1 MPLKN
6 YKHTLTIF
14 AFVALVVCLLGCN
27 ESSKQKANKTQVEA
41 APKVSAPR
49 PPDTIKDKQQIQKLV
64 RSVLVWAEGGKEVPD
79 LLPFVVNR
87 QDSTVTGFDLDKL
100 KGIDDSLKTTGFF
113 SKEFIS
119 NYNQIIQLLY
129 RKMKDKEIAPF
140 STGEIPPFGFHTD
153 ADPWCDCQDVPYD
166 GEDAFMVAAK
176 LVEVHIVE
184 LNNESGKMYWTWGSL
199 PKGTSPDWSTVNYKF
214 NVIKED
220 GKWKISYLQG
230 FDIKKA

>member
-14 AFVALVVCLLGCN
+14 VFAALVVCLLGCN
-27 ESSKQKANKTQVEA
+27 GSNKQKANKTQVDA
-41 APKVSAPR
+41 AVKVSASKLT
-49 PPDTIKDKQQIQKLV
+49 DTIKDKQQIQKLIRNV
-64 RSVLVWAEGGKEVPD
+64 MIWAEDGKEVPD

-100 KGIDDSLKTTGFF
+100 EGIDDSLKTTGFF
-113 SKEFIS
+113 SEEFIS

-129 RKMKDKEIAPF
+129 RKMKNKEIAPF
-140 STGEIPPFGFHTD
+140 STGDIPPFGFYTD

-176 LVEVHIVE
+176 LVEVHVVE

-199 PKGTSPDWSTVNYKF
+199 PKGTSPDWGAVTYKF
-214 NVIKED
+214 NVIKQD

>member
-14 AFVALVVCLLGCN
+14 AFAALIVYLLGCN
-27 ESSKQKANKTQVEA
+27 ESDKQKANKTQVDA
-41 APKVSAPR
+41 ALKVNTSKLT
-49 PPDTIKDKQQIQKLV
+49 DTTKDKQQIQKLIRDV
-64 RSVLVWAEGGKEVPD
+64 MIWAEDDKEVPD

-113 SKEFIS
+113 SEEFIR

-140 STGEIPPFGFHTD
+140 STGEIPPFDFDTE
-153 ADPWCDCQDVPYD
+153 ADPWCNCQEVPYD
-166 GEDAFMVAAK
+166 NPDPYS
-176 LVEVHIVE
+176 LVEVHIIE
-184 LNNESGKMYWTWGSL
+184 LNNESGKMYWTWGNL
-199 PKGTSPDWSTVNYKF
+199 PKDASPGWGSVTYKF
-214 NVIKED
+214 NMTKED

-230 FDIKKA
+230 FDIKKV